1 MNRVS
6 IARDE
11 ATVFQLLGCPD
22 QPSVATSNGA
32 TSVSLPNINA

>member
-1 MNRVS
+1 MNRIS
-6 IARDE
+6 IAGDALAAPR
-11 ATVFQLLGCPD
+11 FSPD